1 MKTLFELGNWFI
13 RYLVDPPLR
22 LLTQPPSAEDH
33 SQAQKD
39 GQAGPGD
46 AVQGRF
52 GAAGTAEHR
61 ASAGSQRQLNVQQR
75 QQRRSHPEPRHLD
88 LPGHLSEPGGDPQR
102 RVAWLKI

>member
-61 ASAGSQRQLNVQQR
+61 ASAGSQAAHAITLGAMEQHQNDQ
-75 QQRRSHPEPRHLD
+75 
-88 LPGHLSEPGGDPQR
+88 
-102 RVAWLKI
+102 